1 MKDLIPCTAA
11 RDDFR
16 QWLVWGH
23 APMTV
28 YKGEKAVAM
37 MTRLEKSPS
46 VEYLYQTAIERDGS
60 VSWNN
65 GLTFCG
71 VSDLKNNTLYLT
83 KGTLDCLADG
93 QAPLVTE
100 TGPSMVERITSRIN
114 QQVEDTIANDQG
126 RLPVQELTDW
136 KALRDIQ
143 YYQEYGAKESAIR
156 QFFDGMEPDAQFH
169 SGYTLDGLPE
179 AAFLVYIQDPEG
191 FVQTE
196 AEKYIKTNQE
206 KLLLQFLK
214 KDALLAEYQ
223 VLIQDTE
230 SPIHRMKAI
239 TDAVKASGAKTVTV
253 TVQKDGTELTF
264 KALASSLT
272 GHRNYYSTYDIPA
285 QGRREFE
292 RLFGR
297 SADYHAEEISK
308 ITYGRNTIYE
318 APPVQTVDLAEGQ
331 EMGGMRFG

>member
-1 MKDLIPCTAA
+1 MKDLIQCTAV
-11 RDDFR
+11 RDDFQ

-46 VEYLYQTAIERDGS
+46 VEYLYQTAMERDGS

-65 GLTFCG
+65 DLTFCG

-83 KGTLDCLADG
+83 KGILNCLADG
-93 QAPLVTE
+93 QAPLVAE
-100 TGPSMVERITSRIN
+100 TGTSMVERITGRIN
-114 QQVEDTIANDQG
+114 QQVEDTIANDQS

-143 YYQEYGAKESAIR
+143 YYQEYGAKERAIK

-179 AAFLVYIQDPEG
+179 AAFLAYIQDPEG

-196 AEKYIKTNQE
+196 AEQYIQTNQE

-264 KALASSLT
+264 KTLASSLT

-285 QGRREFE
+285 QDRREFE

-297 SADYHAEEISK
+297 SADYHAEEITR

-318 APPVQTVDLAEGQ
+318 APAVQKADLAENQ